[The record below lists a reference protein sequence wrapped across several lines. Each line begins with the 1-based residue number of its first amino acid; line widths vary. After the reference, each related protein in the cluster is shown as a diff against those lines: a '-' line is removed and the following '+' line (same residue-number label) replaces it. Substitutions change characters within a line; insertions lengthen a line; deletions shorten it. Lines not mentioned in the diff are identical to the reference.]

1 MKIAV
6 VLLNWNGKKL
16 LERFLPAV
24 VNHTHDAEL
33 WVIDNASTD
42 DSCAFLSAHYPQIKQ
57 VVLDKN
63 YGFAKGYNEGLKDIK
78 ADVYCLLNNDVSPTQ
93 GWIHPIRTAFETTNI
108 AIAQP
113 KILSLNSPQQFDYAG
128 AAGGY
133 IDRYGFPY
141 CRGRIFERL
150 ETDEK
155 QYDTADCFWA
165 SGACF
170 FIRSTTWNALG
181 GFDEDFFMHQ
191 EEIDLCW
198 RAFNAGY
205 TTKCITSASVHHL
218 GAASLKPSPRKT
230 YLNHRN
236 SLWMLLKNLPA
247 NQLFLIVFLRM
258 VLDGLAGVRYLA
270 QGNVRSFFMVL
281 KAHAKVYSSLNKTLK
296 KRVAHKPQRVYYKTN
311 NLPWAY
317 FVLRK
322 RKFSQ
327 L

>member
-6 VLLNWNGKKL
+6 VLLNWNGKEL

-24 VNHTHDAEL
+24 VNHSHDAEL

-133 IDRYGFPY
+133 IDRFGFPY
-141 CRGRIFERL
+141 CRGRMFESI
-150 ETDEK
+150 ETDEN

-205 TTKCITSASVHHL
+205 TTKCITKASVHHL

-247 NQLFLIVFLRM
+247 RQLFLIVFLRM
-258 VLDGLAGVRYLA
+258 VLDGLAALRYLS
-270 QGNVRSFFMVL
+270 QGNGRSFFMVL
-281 KAHAKVYSSLNKTLK
+281 KAHAKIYRSLNKTLK
-296 KRVAHKPQRVYYKTN
+296 KRAKSNQQRVYYKTN